1 MRVPPHAIKMQF
13 PGWRNCF
20 RTSEIIS
27 EIRTE
32 NKRRTDKL
40 LYFFFPPRQTDD
52 GWSVIFLMR
61 VQCGVTSPMHTLTDS
76 LKKKN
81 TDEANLTYLHSWS
94 NSVISAVM
102 MDFVRRCQHS
112 PRLHLIS
119 WSSPHS
125 RLDVPAHKHNSIKF
139 IQTARDE
146 KIKSIFLLKV
156 ETHAN
161 SPLNNSAAM

>member
-1 MRVPPHAIKMQF
+1 MQF

-27 EIRTE
+27 EIREE

-40 LYFFFPPRQTDD
+40 VYFFFLSQTDRWRLVCYFFNVCAV
-52 GWSVIFLMR
+52 WSHFTNAHIDW
-61 VQCGVTSPMHTLTDS
+61 Q

-81 TDEANLTYLHSWS
+81 TNEANLTYLHSWS

-119 WSSPHS
+119 WPHS
-125 RLDVPAHKHNSIKF
+125 RLDVPAHKHDSIKF
-139 IQTARDE
+139 SQTAWDE
-146 KIKSIFLLKV
+146 TSKKKKKLSLFFSRKLRHIRTCELTPK
-156 ETHAN
+156 
-161 SPLNNSAAM
+161 